1 MREPEMYR
9 RTLEDLSEF
18 FHGKRVLNV
27 SEVAEYTGHCR
38 RWVQKYI
45 GVPADGITIMAL
57 ANKLSK
63 EFS

>member
-9 RTLEDLSEF
+9 RTLEDLKQYF
-18 FHGKRVLNV
+18 GDKRVVNV
-27 SEVAEYTGHCR
+27 SEVADYTGHCR

-45 GVPADGITIMAL
+45 GVPATGITIMAL